1 MVKAVYRIIEQEGV
15 DIFNTDSHFDNA
27 SPMNMHSMFWQRKAD
42 RPSYNEL
49 KRDIER
55 MGYVNTGKK
64 YGVSDNAVRK
74 WLNFYKN
81 RPKN

>member
-1 MVKAVYRIIEQEGV
+1 
-15 DIFNTDSHFDNA
+15 
-27 SPMNMHSMFWQRKAD
+27 MFWQRKAD

-49 KRDIER
+49 KRDIEQ

-81 RPKN
+81 RPQN